1 MGARVS
7 TEALV
12 LGLGLVAL
20 GVLLLLS
27 NLGKIELLATLRTWW
42 PAMLI
47 VWGVVELANAWAR
60 SNSRRSSR

>member
-42 PAMLI
+42 PAMLV

>member
-27 NLGKIELLATLRTWW
+27 NLGKIELLTTLRTWW
-42 PAMLI
+42 PAMLV

>member
-7 TEALV
+7 IEALV

-42 PAMLI
+42 PAMLV